1 MCFLYLRFY
10 VCDVSQQ
17 LRPSSH
23 RSHNSFNANS
33 LNFGLLKNF
42 LAVMKK
48 EVNFEKAK
56 NLAYFTKFKLISDFI
71 TKPHLGLTSLIRV
84 FTYASSVKTSLNVL

>member
-1 MCFLYLRFY
+1 ME
-10 VCDVSQQ
+10 CDFESATT
-17 LRPSSH
+17 SSH

-33 LNFGLLKNF
+33 LNFVFLKNF
-42 LAVMKK
+42 LELMKK

-71 TKPHLGLTSLIRV
+71 TKPRLGLTS
-84 FTYASSVKTSLNVL
+84 